1 MRAAHRTLLAAG
13 LLQLAGAAGVHLAHR
28 PPDWSS
34 PERAPSFRSD
44 AVSEHGWLSVRGPE
58 LVDEDGRPVTL
69 RGVSLHGTQWFPP
82 KPGWTVPSMVR
93 MFGLSA
99 VRVPAYVHAYSP
111 RKSGEYW
118 GGYLADPERITRR
131 VQEVVDDAIAAGVYV
146 LIDWHTQSD
155 PGEHVEQAAAFF
167 ARMAARYG
175 RYPNVIYE
183 IANEPAGVGWPQI
196 ARYAERIIP
205 VIRAEAPESVIV
217 VGTPAFSKDTL
228 APLGAPLP
236 YEDLLYALHFYAGGH
251 SLDEVRSRTT
261 YVRNAG
267 LPLFVS
273 EWAPSDVM
281 MQVTDYEAAADWV
294 DYLEAQGI
302 SWVAWSL
309 GNKAE
314 PASLLRPE
322 APLSGPWT
330 VDDLSETGR
339 WLLPRLRGP
348 LPIAARLTSPGDAP
362 VRSPPPEALFGVI
375 GEGAAA
381 PPEGVARIPFLPD
394 ARSDWSLLKS
404 PGRLRRALRGRGGG
418 WLPEWGLIGT
428 GRTSPAVR
436 ALWAAEVLGV
446 LAEAGVAGASYRPSG
461 PEDRRAHRLAAQA
474 LRGALYPC
482 ASTQP
487 ALRCFLSRDSEGQI
501 RLLALNTS
509 PSEATLTLDIPGLDG
524 ALTARR
530 PGGEVAAI
538 APGVDPVLPPRSLA
552 VFTAPSG

>member
-1 MRAAHRTLLAAG
+1 MRPAHRTLLAA
-13 LLQLAGAAGVHLAHR
+13 AASWISPA
-28 PPDWSS
+28 DWSS
-34 PERAPSFRSD
+34 PELAPSFRSG
-44 AVSEHGWLSVRGPE
+44 VVGEHGWLSVRGPR
-58 LVDEDGRPVTL
+58 LVDEGGHPITL
-69 RGVSLHGTQWFPP
+69 RGVSLHGPQWFPP
-82 KPGWTVPSMVR
+82 RPGWTVPSMVR

-131 VQEVVDDAIAAGVYV
+131 VQQVVDDAIAAGIYA
-146 LIDWHTQSD
+146 LIDWHIQSA
-155 PGEHVEQAAAFF
+155 PGDQVEQAAEFF
-167 ARMAARYG
+167 AQMAARYG
-175 RYPNVIYE
+175 GYPNVIYE
-183 IANEPAGVGWPQI
+183 IANEPAGVSWPQI

-205 VIRAEAPESVIV
+205 VIRAEAPESVII

-228 APLGAPLP
+228 APLRDPLP
-236 YEDLLYALHFYAGGH
+236 YENLLYALHFYAGSH

-273 EWAPSDVM
+273 EWAPTDVSM
-281 MQVTDYEAAADWV
+281 RVTDYEAAADWV

-309 GNKAE
+309 GNKDE

-330 VDDLSETGR
+330 VADLSEAGR
-339 WLLPRLRGP
+339 WLLPRLHGP
-348 LPIAARLTSPGDAP
+348 PPIAARLTSPGGTPA
-362 VRSPPPEALFGVI
+362 RESPPATLFGVI
-375 GEGAAA
+375 GEDAAA
-381 PPEGVARIPFLPD
+381 PPAGVPRIPFRPD

-404 PGRLRRALRGRGGG
+404 PGRLRRALRDRRGG
-418 WLPEWGLIGT
+418 WLAEWGLDDPSQ
-428 GRTSPAVR
+428 TSPEVR

-446 LAEAGVAGASYRPSG
+446 LAEAGAAGANYRPSG
-461 PEDRRAHRLAAQA
+461 PEDRSAHRLAAQA
-474 LRGALYPC
+474 LRGTLYPC
-482 ASTQP
+482 ASTHP
-487 ALRCFLSRDSEGQI
+487 ALRCFLSRDGAGGI
-501 RLLALNTS
+501 HLLALNTS

-552 VFTAPSG
+552 VFTAAPG